1 MFSNDRNIETI
12 GQLAEVLKHYFGL
25 QKEYI
30 KLDVIEKVV
39 RLITIL
45 TLTLIFA
52 FLVMLM
58 LIYLSFAAAYA
69 MVPHVGAVGA
79 FSIVAAFYLFIL
91 LLFCIFR
98 KRWIEKPVVR
108 FLAKFLI
115 QFPCQDNAVKYA
127 STCCHQT
134 VESFGRCF
142 R

>member
-12 GQLAEVLKHYFGL
+12 GQLAEVLKHYLGL

-58 LIYLSFAAAYA
+58 LIYVSFAVAYA
-69 MVPHVGAVGA
+69 LMPHVGSVAA
-79 FSIVAAFYLFIL
+79 FSIVALFYLFIL

-108 FLAKFLI
+108 FLANLLMDK
-115 QFPCQDNAVKYA
+115 
-127 STCCHQT
+127 
-134 VESFGRCF
+134 
-142 R
+142 